1 MPKATVGLDID
12 INSNSIATATRR
24 SDDLVRSTDR
34 LTRGLRGLGAGV
46 AVVGAAVAAAAG
58 GLLVMTKRI
67 ADQSDEIAKNS
78 TRLGLSAEAYQEF
91 EHAIELSGGTISEVD
106 AGLRKL
112 SANMLDVSQ
121 GSATAAQ
128 AFSDIGVDALTS
140 TGQLR
145 SLDSVLADIAD
156 EFANME
162 DGPEKSARAM
172 ELFGRAGTRL
182 IPLLNAGS
190 EGIAEMRQEAQELG
204 LVISSDTARAA
215 EALNDDIT
223 RLRGIAQGFAN
234 DIASRLIPRLR
245 DVADDVERFARNVRR
260 GNVDVGR
267 LASEGLEALIAGMRL
282 VATASV
288 RTVQGLL
295 FLQRQT
301 LLARNELVSWFDTL
315 ERVGSNLPIPQ
326 MQLMAAA
333 IRRMGLEEIDFTDRI
348 SGIDQT
354 VADLEVLH
362 GHIQR
367 VGMADGPRQVSDA
380 LADVAE
386 MADLARRRAADI
398 GDVAPSAGPI
408 REAAEELD
416 KFSIAAKNASAAVAE
431 FRQHNEQ
438 VAAGM
443 TRLFSEFNAAQ
454 AQLAEDKSLEESI
467 QAKNAMIRDYEK
479 TLLELGETVDKS
491 AADQGDKFG
500 QLASLGKA
508 AFSGLTSSISQLSL
522 AAFFRKDG
530 NALKEFGK
538 SLGQMLVQLGTMAV
552 VYAGVA
558 ALGNFFPALVPLV
571 GAPAAAPVLLAA
583 GVAAISAGAALGAA
597 TGGGGRG
604 PGRGRDEGG
613 GSRTVETSRTTI
625 YNVQLGAGM
634 SRRGM
639 NRTLI
644 EQVGSAVE
652 QGV

>member
-91 EHAIELSGGTISEVD
+91 AHAIELSGGTISEVD

-333 IRRMGLEEIDFTDRI
+333 IRRMGLEEIDFTERI
-348 SGIDQT
+348 SGIDET
-354 VADLEVLH
+354 VSDLETLH

-367 VGMADGPRQVSDA
+367 IGQNGPA
-380 LADVAE
+380 
-386 MADLARRRAADI
+386 RAAVRQLEDDI
-398 GDVAPSAGPI
+398 IAMTNAMFGLDNAPDPDPDPRPT
-408 REAAEELD
+408 REATEALD
-416 KFSIAAKNASAAVAE
+416 KYSLAAKNASRAVAE
-431 FRQHNEQ
+431 LNTHNEQ

-443 TRLFSEFNAAQ
+443 TRLFSEFRAAQ
-454 AQLAEDKSLEESI
+454 AELAESKALEESI
-467 QAKNAMIRDYEK
+467 QAKDAAILDYEK
-479 TLLELGETVDKS
+479 RLLELSETVDKS
-491 AADQGDKFG
+491 AEDMSGKFG
-500 QLASLGKA
+500 QLASLGKS
-508 AFSGLTSSISQLSL
+508 AFSGLTSAISQLSL

-558 ALGNFFPALVPLV
+558 ALGAVFPALQPLV
-571 GAPAAAPVLLAA
+571 GPAAAAPALAA
-583 GVAAISAGAALGAA
+583 AGAVAIAAGAALGAA

-613 GSRTVETSRTTI
+613 GTQAVETSRTTI